1 MLKRLSF
8 RAKLLLVL
16 FVPFFA
22 LMTVAAAGLSDRFSR
37 VRAQEQYGSLAPA
50 LTALGGLSRSLE
62 NEAVV
67 SAWYEASGGAPTG
80 DLRTAQV
87 VTNNSALL
95 FRESIQ
101 AFVDAGFGS
110 DALDALRSTD
120 RELEGRLSGRETVNK
135 LEPGVSGVPELL
147 ELDQQLLDLGTI
159 VARDLNDGDA
169 AAALT
174 RTYLLEQSQ
183 HELAV
188 ESSRF
193 VRITAGDP
201 PADLDQWVGGIAGQ
215 TSYEADYLTQATS
228 AERDAYSSAMKDA
241 PAPELGVAPGPV
253 VPLPTAYP
261 APRTNAADY
270 VDAYGDRSEQVEQA
284 ITKVRKQT
292 TRAADARAA
301 DARRDVWLYGGGAV
315 LAMLLTLGLIWF
327 VSRAVV
333 RPIRKLTNAARD
345 MSERRLPRLV
355 ESLRS
360 GTDMESVTPEPIVV
374 TSKDEIGDLAR
385 AFNDVEAVAT
395 DVARQQVKLLRKG
408 TGDLF
413 VNLARRNQSL
423 LERQLELLDEL
434 ERNEHDPAA
443 LDALFKLDHMST
455 RMRRN
460 AESLLVLSGAEQP
473 RQWQHPIA
481 LIDVVRAAAAE
492 IADFPRVELVGVDGE
507 LAIQGRAVADL
518 AHLLAELLENATA
531 FSPPDAP
538 VVVSGAPTPR
548 GFVLA
553 VSDRGIGMPPERMA
567 EANRLLARPPLVGLA
582 LSRALG
588 LHVVGA
594 LAVRHGIHV
603 ELRPGAPVGTVAL
616 VMLPSSILER
626 PQTTPAGEPVA
637 AAPAPSA
644 PLLHATPPEPVPD
657 ASSDQGAEP
666 ATSERA
672 VTVPPVR
679 KTTASEPP
687 APRPPASE
695 PSPGLESPRVEW
707 RPTDE
712 PPVEQWRREERRRGA
727 ETVPPASVHPNA
739 HAGGDSTADA
749 DDPIGATEYQLPTR
763 MPGSHLRHEPASAAV
778 PTDPAPV
785 PGILPDAPADSVDP
799 MRPYRVHELLSRH
812 AMGKR
817 RGRAASQPGSDRV
830 DGPSFDGGIADSRE
844 GAEDGLANGGQR

>member
-1 MLKRLSF
+1 VLKRLSF

-16 FVPFFA
+16 FVPFLA
-22 LMTVAAAGLSDRFSR
+22 LVTVSAAGLSDRFSR
-37 VRAQEQYGSLAPA
+37 VRAQEQYGSLNRA
-50 LTALGGLSRSLE
+50 LVALGGLSRSLE
-62 NEAVV
+62 NEAVI

-80 DLRTAQV
+80 DLLNAQV

-95 FRESIQ
+95 FRQSIQ
-101 AFVDAGFGS
+101 AFVDAGFGP
-110 DALDALRSTD
+110 DAIEALRVTD
-120 RELEGRLSGRETVNK
+120 QQLEGRFSGRDTVNK
-135 LEPGVSGVPELL
+135 LEPGVSGVP
-147 ELDQQLLDLGTI
+147 QLLDLDQRLLSLGTV
-159 VARDLNDGDA
+159 VARDLSDRDA

-183 HELAV
+183 HELAR
-188 ESSRF
+188 EAAAY
-193 VRITAGDP
+193 VRLAAGE
-201 PADLDQWVGGIAGQ
+201 PATNPDQWVSAIAGENQ
-215 TSYEADYLTQATS
+215 YETDYVNQATA
-228 AERDAYSSAMKDA
+228 AEREAYSSAMEDA
-241 PAPELGVAPGPV
+241 PPPQLGVAPGPL
-253 VPLPTAYP
+253 VPLPTAWP
-261 APRTNAADY
+261 AAQTSASEY
-270 VDAYGDRSEQVEQA
+270 IDAYGDRAEHVEQA
-284 ITKVRKQT
+284 IARVRRQT

-301 DARRDVWLYGGGAV
+301 DARSEVWLYGGGAV

-333 RPIRKLTNAARD
+333 RPVRKLTEAARD

-360 GTDMESVTPEPIVV
+360 GTDVDAVTPEPIVV
-374 TSKDEIGDLAR
+374 SSKDEIGDLAR

-395 DVARQQVKLLRKG
+395 DVARQQVRLLRKG
-408 TGDLF
+408 MGDLF

-434 ERNEHDPAA
+434 ERNEPDPAA

-507 LAIQGRAVADL
+507 LAVQGRAVADL

-538 VVVSGAPTPR
+538 VVVSGASTER

-553 VSDRGIGMPPERMA
+553 VADRGIGMPPDRMA
-567 EANRLLARPPLVGLA
+567 QANQLLARPPLVGLA

-594 LAVRHGIHV
+594 LAARHRIHV
-603 ELRPGAPVGTVAL
+603 ELRAGAPVGTVAL
-616 VMLPSSILER
+616 VMLPNAVLER
-626 PQTTPAGEPVA
+626 PQPA
-637 AAPAPSA
+637 AAPEHSAGAPA
-644 PLLHATPPEPVPD
+644 PAPRLAHESVT
-657 ASSDQGAEP
+657 
-666 ATSERA
+666 ERA
-672 VTVPPVR
+672 VTVPPVPEAPAAR
-679 KTTASEPP
+679 PAAARPTRVEP
-687 APRPPASE
+687 E
-695 PSPGLESPRVEW
+695 PERAAPRVEW

-712 PPVEQWRREERRRGA
+712 PPIEQWRREHHEAEPTTTAPAGASGERN
-727 ETVPPASVHPNA
+727 T
-739 HAGGDSTADA
+739 HAGPSEQTRENLRAA
-749 DDPIGATEYQLPTR
+749 APPTVEAEDPAEPVEYALPTR
-763 MPGSHLRHEPASAAV
+763 MPGSHLRHEPASAPVA
-778 PTDPAPV
+778 TDPIPEFGRRADG
-785 PGILPDAPADSVDP
+785 PGDGADP

-817 RGRAASQPGSDRV
+817 RGRAVSHPADERVESPAFESDPTGSGEDQ
-830 DGPSFDGGIADSRE
+830 GGGRE
-844 GAEDGLANGGQR
+844 NGGQR